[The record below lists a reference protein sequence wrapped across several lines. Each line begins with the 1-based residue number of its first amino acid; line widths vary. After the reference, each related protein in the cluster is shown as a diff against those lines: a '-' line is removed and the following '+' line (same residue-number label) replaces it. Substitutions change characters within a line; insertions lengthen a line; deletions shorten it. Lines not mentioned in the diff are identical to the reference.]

1 MYTTKSTKLVANR
14 FSRESEEFRMKKSIL
29 IAILTIIFII
39 LAVLPLGL
47 FVFGLKTFFNTV
59 EKVAPPNT
67 IEQQE
72 EEQYEDS
79 ICECR

>member
-1 MYTTKSTKLVANR
+1 
-14 FSRESEEFRMKKSIL
+14 MKKSIL

-47 FVFGLKTFFNTV
+47 FVLGLKTFFNTV

-72 EEQYEDS
+72 EQYEDVV
-79 ICECR
+79 CECRQGDLWR

>member
-1 MYTTKSTKLVANR
+1 
-14 FSRESEEFRMKKSIL
+14 MKKSIL
-29 IAILTIIFII
+29 IVILTIIFTI

-72 EEQYEDS
+72 EQYEDS
-79 ICECR
+79 ICECKQEALWAK

>member
-1 MYTTKSTKLVANR
+1 
-14 FSRESEEFRMKKSIL
+14 MKKGRL
-29 IAILTIIFII
+29 ITILTIIFTI

-47 FVFGLKTFFNTV
+47 FVFGLKTVFNTV

>member
-1 MYTTKSTKLVANR
+1 
-14 FSRESEEFRMKKSIL
+14 MKKGRL
-29 IAILTIIFII
+29 IAILTIIFTI

-72 EEQYEDS
+72 EQYKDS

>member
-1 MYTTKSTKLVANR
+1 
-14 FSRESEEFRMKKSIL
+14 MKKSIL

-47 FVFGLKTFFNTV
+47 FVLGLKTFFNTV

-72 EEQYEDS
+72 EEHEDG

>member
-1 MYTTKSTKLVANR
+1 MSKGRLVA
-14 FSRESEEFRMKKSIL
+14 IL
-29 IAILTIIFII
+29 IVFFTI
-39 LAVLPLGL
+39 LAILPLGL
-47 FVFGLKTFFNTV
+47 FIFGLKTFFNTV

>member
-1 MYTTKSTKLVANR
+1 
-14 FSRESEEFRMKKSIL
+14 MKKSTL
-29 IAILTIIFII
+29 IIILTIIFTI

-72 EEQYEDS
+72 EQCEDS

>member
-1 MYTTKSTKLVANR
+1 
-14 FSRESEEFRMKKSIL
+14 MKKSIL
-29 IAILTIIFII
+29 IIILTIIFII

-47 FVFGLKTFFNTV
+47 FVLGLKTFFNTV

-72 EEQYEDS
+72 EQYEDG
-79 ICECR
+79 IRECR

>member
-47 FVFGLKTFFNTV
+47 FVLGLKTFFNTV

-79 ICECR
+79 ICECK